1 MARRGSDISTALGL
15 LIGVGGLLAGF
26 TLDGGNPLALV
37 GIPALIII
45 VAGTIGALT
54 VSSNIRDVMRIPGL
68 IMKSMQRQAGPS
80 PQLAQQLLEFAEK
93 ARRDGILSLED
104 TVEDLEDETL
114 RKGLR
119 LVVDG
124 TESEILVEVLESD
137 LAIQEQRLMDDA
149 GLFETAGGF
158 SPTMGIIGT
167 VMGLVLV
174 LGHLG
179 GDTNELGRSVATAFI
194 ATLYGIGL
202 ANLLWLPVGYKLRL
216 QVKQFRLQKQ
226 LIIVGVRSI
235 QQGESPALV
244 KEKIEGF
251 LEEQEKKELEASRAE

>member
-1 MARRGSDISTALGL
+1 MARRGNDISTALGL
-15 LIGVGGLLAGF
+15 LIGVGGMLAGF
-26 TLDGGNPLALV
+26 TLDGGSVLALV

-45 VAGTIGALT
+45 VAGTVGAIT
-54 VSSNIRDVMRIPGL
+54 ISSSLRDVMRMPGL
-68 IMKSMQRQAGPS
+68 IMQSMQRVAGPS

-104 TVEDLEDETL
+104 TVEDLEDDML

-137 LAIQEQRLMDDA
+137 LAIMEQRRMEDA
-149 GLFETAGGF
+149 ILFETAGGF

-179 GDTNELGRSVATAFI
+179 GDSNELGRSVATAFI

-202 ANLLWLPVGYKLRL
+202 ANLLWLPVGNKLKS

-251 LEEQEKKELEASRAE
+251 LEEQEKKELDANRAE

>member
-45 VAGTIGALT
+45 VTGTIGAAT
-54 VSSNIRDVMRIPGL
+54 VSTSLREVMRIPTL
-68 IMKSMQRQAGPS
+68 IMQSMQRQAGPS

-104 TVEDLEDETL
+104 TVEDLEDEML

-137 LAIQEQRLMDDA
+137 LAIMEARKMEEA
-149 GLFETAGGF
+149 ALFETLGGF

-202 ANLLWLPVGYKLRL
+202 ANLLWLPVGNKLKVH
-216 QVKQFRLQKQ
+216 VKQFRLQKQ

-251 LEEQEKKELEASRAE
+251 LEEQEKKELDATRAE